1 MPVRG
6 LRRWPTFAGWWARR
20 CGGYLINLM
29 SMTRREVFQS
39 TCASGACLMF
49 VVPAVFYPPY
59 PKLGDAHT
67 TECNESALEAAAR
80 SRKTCALSS
89 ASAGRVK
96 PAMQRSHLQ
105 HCIMNRLGVS
115 AVTADVTVS

>member
-1 MPVRG
+1 MVGEEVWWLSDQSDEHDATRG
-6 LRRWPTFAGWWARR
+6 FPKYVCEWRL
-20 CGGYLINLM
+20 LD
-29 SMTRREVFQS
+29 
-39 TCASGACLMF
+39 ACL
-49 VVPAVFYPPY
+49 PSI
-59 PKLGDAHT
+59 LGLECRPFSTPLIRNLAT
-67 TECNESALEAAAR
+67 RTPTECNESALEAAAR

>member
-1 MPVRG
+1 MVGEEVWWLSDQSDEHDATRG
-6 LRRWPTFAGWWARR
+6 FPKYVCEWRLLDACSAGRFLPPLSETWRR
-20 CGGYLINLM
+20 
-29 SMTRREVFQS
+29 TRRS
-39 TCASGACLMF
+39 ART
-49 VVPAVFYPPY
+49 
-59 PKLGDAHT
+59 
-67 TECNESALEAAAR
+67 SALEAAAR

>member
-1 MPVRG
+1 MVGEEVWWLSDQSDEHDAARG
-6 LRRWPTFAGWWARR
+6 FPKYVCEWRL
-20 CGGYLINLM
+20 LD
-29 SMTRREVFQS
+29 
-39 TCASGACLMF
+39 ACLPSILGRECQYRPF
-49 VVPAVFYPPY
+49 STPPY
-59 PKLGDAHT
+59 PKLGTRRSAT
-67 TECNESALEAAAR
+67 TSALEAAAR